1 MFFLLVAVVVDL
13 QLLVEVA
20 AVERG
25 DFAKEQYIWHQEVI
39 LLLLVLVVLR
49 PMLKL
54 AELHT

>member
-1 MFFLLVAVVVDL
+1 VVVDL